1 MAFEIRS
8 TIEILQKGSYDNF
21 SDIEDVF
28 VIANNMLITSEDDT
42 WWYLQKSDD
51 QTEECGVKFNS
62 LKSTVTNNTL

>member
-42 WWYLQKSDD
+42 
-51 QTEECGVKFNS
+51 
-62 LKSTVTNNTL
+62 